1 MSCIPMLD
9 KYLHY
14 FHVRSHLLGE
24 PSWFPLAHFV
34 CDQSSSSNQQQQ
46 QQPRGTSTSRGSSSN
61 QQQQQQQPSIAG
73 RGNQHEQQQQPS
85 SSISSS
91 TSSMAFLPQAVIN
104 QRRNEL
110 TQEIVTLYH
119 ELPDNLQNLPW
130 YGLMCPCGIDCRH
143 MPLDEVPRLRVK
155 ACYFAGEFDYYFVE
169 QPFVDLF
176 GFKVR
181 WHCDECHE
189 EIACGC
195 PTEIIFPYED
205 AYDQ

>member
-1 MSCIPMLD
+1 MFD

-130 YGLMCPCGIDCRH
+130 YGLMCPCRIDCGH